1 MCKKQKNA
9 VKILEEEIFLAGMVE
24 AVSSEEEPCE
34 LGIKE
39 MSRFP
44 LREDLGEGNFY
55 VGRLYTNIPQPFK
68 FLLSWLESRVI
79 REMLFGV
86 HAGS

>member
-1 MCKKQKNA
+1 M
-9 VKILEEEIFLAGMVE
+9 KILEEEIFLAGMVE
-24 AVSSEEEPCE
+24 AVFSEEEPCE

-44 LREDLGEGNFY
+44 LREDLGEVNFY

-68 FLLSWLESRVI
+68 FLLSCLESRVI
-79 REMLFGV
+79 REMLFGGTCWQLV
-86 HAGS
+86 DK